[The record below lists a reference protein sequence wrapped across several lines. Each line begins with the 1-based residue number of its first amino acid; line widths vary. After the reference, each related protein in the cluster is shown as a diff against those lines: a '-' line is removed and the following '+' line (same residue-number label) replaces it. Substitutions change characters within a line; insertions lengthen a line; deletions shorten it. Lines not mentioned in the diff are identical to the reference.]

1 MGKKAARQEI
11 SEVRIGV
18 SAENID
24 ENGVDQVQWNKTKK
38 QLTKNPSYKAKKQ
51 ARNGMQKR
59 LPKQ

>member
-1 MGKKAARQEI
+1 METQTDCQVPENPQCSQKGGTNMGKKAARQEI

-38 QLTKNPSYKAKKQ
+38 
-51 ARNGMQKR
+51 
-59 LPKQ
+59 